1 MNDGQMHETIRSLYQ
16 GVFETGAW
24 QRSLVALCGASGS
37 SQASLIV
44 RNRALD
50 RVVVTHAVDYKPDAM
65 EAYTSHY
72 YQFDPSRPFAE
83 RLGVG
88 DWYIDHRDVGEQVM
102 RASPFYGEFLRDLNI
117 ASVMSCLIERHPTYE
132 IYLSLQRPLD
142 ANVYA
147 EADAL
152 ALDWVIPHLRDALGL
167 RERMQEL
174 ATRGRLS
181 EDMLNRLPF
190 GVVVF
195 DLTGKPLFANQS
207 GEPWVRRLMPAAFFG
222 PRASAPTDSAFWQF
236 SRPFPE
242 VLRAVAAP
250 DTLQAAQAIQAAGP
264 DGRTAQIVTLALAP
278 MAQSL
283 PGMETHTV
291 LAAIH
296 ERYGTPRAMP
306 AILRDLFG
314 LTPAE
319 TRLAALLTQ
328 GVGLP
333 DACAQ
338 LGIKRET
345 SRTQVKSIFN
355 KTRTSTQA
363 QLAHLLTRLSTML
376 TEPSRY

>member
-1 MNDGQMHETIRSLYQ
+1 
-16 GVFETGAW
+16 
-24 QRSLVALCGASGS
+24 
-37 SQASLIV
+37 
-44 RNRALD
+44 
-50 RVVVTHAVDYKPDAM
+50 
-65 EAYTSHY
+65 
-72 YQFDPSRPFAE
+72 
-83 RLGVG
+83 
-88 DWYIDHRDVGEQVM
+88 
-102 RASPFYGEFLRDLNI
+102 
-117 ASVMSCLIERHPTYE
+117 
-132 IYLSLQRPLD
+132 
-142 ANVYA
+142 
-147 EADAL
+147 
-152 ALDWVIPHLRDALGL
+152 
-167 RERMQEL
+167 
-174 ATRGRLS
+174 
-181 EDMLNRLPF
+181 
-190 GVVVF
+190 
-195 DLTGKPLFANQS
+195 
-207 GEPWVRRLMPAAFFG
+207 MPAAFLG
-222 PRASAPTDSAFWQF
+222 PRASPWTDSAFWQL
-236 SRPFPE
+236 SRPFAE
-242 VLRAVAAP
+242 VLSAMAAP

-264 DGRTAQIVTLALAP
+264 DGRTAQIVSLALAP

-333 DACAQ
+333 DACVQ

-355 KTRTSTQA
+355 KTHTSTQA

>member
-1 MNDGQMHETIRSLYQ
+1 
-16 GVFETGAW
+16 
-24 QRSLVALCGASGS
+24 
-37 SQASLIV
+37 
-44 RNRALD
+44 
-50 RVVVTHAVDYKPDAM
+50 
-65 EAYTSHY
+65 
-72 YQFDPSRPFAE
+72 
-83 RLGVG
+83 
-88 DWYIDHRDVGEQVM
+88 
-102 RASPFYGEFLRDLNI
+102 
-117 ASVMSCLIERHPTYE
+117 
-132 IYLSLQRPLD
+132 
-142 ANVYA
+142 
-147 EADAL
+147 
-152 ALDWVIPHLRDALGL
+152 
-167 RERMQEL
+167 
-174 ATRGRLS
+174 
-181 EDMLNRLPF
+181 
-190 GVVVF
+190 
-195 DLTGKPLFANQS
+195 
-207 GEPWVRRLMPAAFFG
+207 
-222 PRASAPTDSAFWQF
+222 
-236 SRPFPE
+236 